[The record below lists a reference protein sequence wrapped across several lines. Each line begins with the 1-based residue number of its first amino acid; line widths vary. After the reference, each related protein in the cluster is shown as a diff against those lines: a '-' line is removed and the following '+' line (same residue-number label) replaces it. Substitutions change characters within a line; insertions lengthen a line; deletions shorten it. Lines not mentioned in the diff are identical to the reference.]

1 VWTCGAEPLLARIL
15 LFIAL
20 AYIFYLALKAYW
32 SGRKSIRGSGS
43 MNDRKVDE
51 MVFDPQCQTYLPKG
65 EAIRQDGNYFCSREC
80 AKLFLSR

>member
-1 VWTCGAEPLLARIL
+1 LLVVRVL

-20 AYIFYLALKAYW
+20 AYIFYLALKAHW
-32 SGRKSIRGSGS
+32 LARKANRDSGFVD
-43 MNDRKVDE
+43 NRKVDE

-65 EAIRQDGNYFCSREC
+65 ESIRQGGNYFCSREC

>member
-1 VWTCGAEPLLARIL
+1 LLARVL

-20 AYIFYLALKAYW
+20 AYIFYFAFKAYW
-32 SGRKSIRGSGS
+32 LARKANRDSGS
-43 MNDRKVDE
+43 MENRKVDE

-65 EAIRQDGNYFCSREC
+65 EAIRQGGNYFCSREC

>member
-1 VWTCGAEPLLARIL
+1 LLARVL
-15 LFIAL
+15 LFIVL

-32 SGRKSIRGSGS
+32 SARKANRDSSFMDS
-43 MNDRKVDE
+43 RKVDE

-65 EAIRQDGNYFCSREC
+65 EAIVQDGNYFCSREC